1 MFEYL
6 LNMQGISKAFSGVQ
20 ALDDVDLQ
28 IEPGQIVCLAGEN
41 GCGKS
46 TLIKIISGAITLDSG
61 AVEFE
66 GKLINGVTPAEATQL
81 GIQVIYQDLSI
92 FQNLTVLENL
102 SLNSEIANNHKII
115 SWKRMKKTAQE
126 ALAKINHNIDLN
138 ATMGDLSVADKQLV
152 AISRALLYNAKLI
165 IMDEPTT
172 ALTKKEVEAL
182 FVTVRK
188 LSDQH
193 IAILFI
199 SHKLEEVFEISDKVV
214 ILRNGKNV
222 HTSDTKD
229 INKRQ
234 FTYYMTGRNLE
245 DIRFNAQVL
254 EEKPVLEV
262 SHLTSQNK
270 YNDISFSIKK
280 GEILGVTGLLG
291 SGRTE
296 LALSLFGL
304 NPPDSGEIKMNGK
317 PIILKSPID
326 AQKNRIGYVPEDRLT
341 EGLFL
346 FLPIRDN
353 INVSKYTILANKAG
367 ILNKSILNEHAK
379 HWVNKISI
387 LTDNPNKPVNTL
399 SGGNQQRVV
408 LAKWLANDL
417 DVLVLNGPTV
427 GVDIGSKQDIHKLL
441 HQLAAEGLA
450 IIIISDDIPEI
461 VANCNRI
468 LVMRDG
474 NLRSELSGDEID
486 SNHISEIIR

>member
-1 MFEYL
+1 MSEYL
-6 LNMQGISKAFSGVQ
+6 LNMRGISKAFSGVQ
-20 ALDDVDLQ
+20 ALDNVDLW

-46 TLIKIISGAITLDSG
+46 TLIKIVSGAYSLDTG
-61 AVEFE
+61 TVEFE
-66 GKLINGVTPAEATQL
+66 GKLINGVNPAEAAQL

-102 SLNSEIANNHKII
+102 ALNSEIANNHQIVN
-115 SWKRMKKTAQE
+115 WKRMKKTAQD
-126 ALAKINHNIDLN
+126 ALAKINHNIDLT
-138 ATMGDLSVADKQLV
+138 AIMSDLSVADKQLV
-152 AISRALLYNAKLI
+152 AICRALLYNAKLI

-182 FVTVRK
+182 FDTVRK
-188 LSDQH
+188 LRDQG

-199 SHKLEEVFEISDKVV
+199 SHKLEEVFEISDKVF
-214 ILRNGKNV
+214 ILRNGKNI
-222 HTSDTKD
+222 HTCDTKD
-229 INKRQ
+229 IDRHQ
-234 FTYYMTGRNLE
+234 FTYFMTGRNLE
-245 DIRFNAQVL
+245 DMRFEPQVL

-262 SHLTSQNK
+262 SHLTSNNK
-270 YNDISFSIKK
+270 YNDVSFSIKK
-280 GEILGVTGLLG
+280 GEILGITGLLG

-296 LALSLFGL
+296 LALSLFGM

-317 PIILKSPID
+317 HISLKSPID

-346 FLPIRDN
+346 FLPINDN
-353 INVSKYTILANKAG
+353 INVSKYSILANKVG
-367 ILNKSILNEHAK
+367 ILNKATLDAHAK
-379 HWVNKISI
+379 LWVKKLPI
-387 LTDNPNKPVNTL
+387 LTDDPRKPVNTL

-427 GVDIGSKQDIHKLL
+427 GVDIGSKQDIHNLL
-441 HQLAAEGLA
+441 HKLASDGLA
-450 IIIISDDIPEI
+450 VIIISDDIPEI

-468 LVMRDG
+468 LVMKDG
-474 NLRSELSGDEID
+474 ELKSELAGNEID
-486 SNHISEIIR
+486 SDRIIELIR